1 MKNNL
6 HLIRITEFVEA
17 ADTVASVLRMPDV
30 LFVVFV
36 DMQFVEAA
44 GFITIVCLYVFRS
57 GMKLVIAVLGAVI
70 PAMAGIFVAVDVQ
83 AVSCVGYRN
92 GSVC

>member
-17 ADTVASVLRMPDV
+17 ADTVASVLRVPDV

-36 DMQFVEAA
+36 DMKFIEAA
-44 GFITIVCLYVFRS
+44 GFVAVVCRDVLWSDMEF
-57 GMKLVIAVLGAVI
+57 VIAVLGAVI
-70 PAMAGIFVAVDVQ
+70 PALAGIFVAVDVQ

-92 GSVC
+92 GFVC